1 MKLNRKRKKMDT
13 QRATRVNEWTR
24 QKGHSGVKTCMCNGA
39 YNGCYK
45 VENDD

>member
-13 QRATRVNEWTR
+13 QRATRVNEWTP
-24 QKGHSGVKTCMCNGA
+24 QKGHPGAIICMCNGA